1 MLLLLPSITLRLRIH
16 VRMRAVPCAHTS
28 PRDLHAITPRTISGA
43 GCWVISDTK
52 HPASSHAGR
61 TAAGRTGQV
70 ALGEN
75 GYTVLGNTGRS
86 ALVGVTRHK
95 TLSVTG
101 HSAPSATGPSA
112 LGRTGHM
119 TPSATGQ
126 TTLECGNEIA
136 ATPVDCHRDTLIRSG
151 YERKIPA
158 RVNAGNSTVKMISE
172 GSLDQSA
179 ARAARLRAFGAA
191 APAASSGKSASCS
204 KSRRSSQLEKLRPSR
219 AASVRA
225 KASRSARNDTL
236 VWVLPRART
245 PWRLFVL
252 GVLTHHHPRKS
263 FISQYKNATK

>member
-1 MLLLLPSITLRLRIH
+1 MLLLLPSITLRFRIH
-16 VRMRAVPCAHTS
+16 VRMRAFPCAHTAS
-28 PRDLHAITPRTISGA
+28 RDLNEITPRTISGA

-75 GYTVLGNTGRS
+75 GYTVLGN
-86 ALVGVTRHK
+86 
-95 TLSVTG
+95 
-101 HSAPSATGPSA
+101 TGPSA

-158 RVNAGNSTVKMISE
+158 RVNAGNSTVEMISE

>member
-16 VRMRAVPCAHTS
+16 VRMRALSYAHIS

-61 TAAGRTGQV
+61 TAAGRTGHT

-75 GYTVLGNTGRS
+75 GYTALGNTGRS

-101 HSAPSATGPSA
+101 HSA
-112 LGRTGHM
+112 
-119 TPSATGQ
+119 PSATGQ

-158 RVNAGNSTVKMISE
+158 RVNAGNSTVEMISE

>member
-1 MLLLLPSITLRLRIH
+1 MLLLLPSITLRFRIH
-16 VRMRAVPCAHTS
+16 VRMRAFPCAHTAS
-28 PRDLHAITPRTISGA
+28 RDLNEITPRTISGA

-101 HSAPSATGPSA
+101 HSAPSATG
-112 LGRTGHM
+112 
-119 TPSATGQ
+119 Q

-158 RVNAGNSTVKMISE
+158 RVNAGNSTVEMISE

>member
-101 HSAPSATGPSA
+101 HSAPSATG
-112 LGRTGHM
+112 
-119 TPSATGQ
+119 Q

-158 RVNAGNSTVKMISE
+158 RVNAGNSTVEMISE

>member
-86 ALVGVTRHK
+86 A
-95 TLSVTG
+95 
-101 HSAPSATGPSA
+101 
-112 LGRTGHM
+112 
-119 TPSATGQ
+119 PSATGQ

>member
-101 HSAPSATGPSA
+101 HSA
-112 LGRTGHM
+112 
-119 TPSATGQ
+119 PSATGQ

>member
-16 VRMRAVPCAHTS
+16 VRRRGFSCAHTA
-28 PRDLHAITPRTISGA
+28 PRDLDEITIPISGA

-52 HPASSHAGR
+52 HTALSHAER
-61 TAAGRTGQV
+61 TAAGRTGQT
-70 ALGEN
+70 ALGKN
-75 GYTVLGNTGRS
+75 GYTALGATGRS
-86 ALVGVTRHK
+86 ALAGVTRHT
-95 TLSVTG
+95 TLGVTG
-101 HSAPSATGPSA
+101 QTT
-112 LGRTGHM
+112 L
-119 TPSATGQ
+119 SATGQ
-126 TTLECGNEIA
+126 TALGCGNEIG
-136 ATPVDCHRDTLIRSG
+136 ATPVDCHRDTLISSD

-158 RVNAGNSTVKMISE
+158 RVNAGNSTIEMISE
-172 GSLDQSA
+172 GTLDQSA

-245 PWRLFVL
+245 PWRLLVL
-252 GVLTHHHPRKS
+252 GVLTPHHPRKS

>member
-75 GYTVLGNTGRS
+75 GYTVLGNTGR
-86 ALVGVTRHK
+86 
-95 TLSVTG
+95 
-101 HSAPSATGPSA
+101 SAPSATGPSA